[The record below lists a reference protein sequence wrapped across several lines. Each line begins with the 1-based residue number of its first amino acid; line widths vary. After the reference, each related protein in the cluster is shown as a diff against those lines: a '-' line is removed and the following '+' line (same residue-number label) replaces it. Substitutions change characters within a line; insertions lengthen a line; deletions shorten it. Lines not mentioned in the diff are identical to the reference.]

1 MPGVNQ
7 GGGWSGQGGCVKVTR
22 VQGWPV
28 DGGNLDDAPHR
39 HKRRVR

>member
-7 GGGWSGQGGCVKVTR
+7 GGVGRVQVGCVKVTR

-28 DGGNLDDAPHR
+28 DGGDLYDAPHR